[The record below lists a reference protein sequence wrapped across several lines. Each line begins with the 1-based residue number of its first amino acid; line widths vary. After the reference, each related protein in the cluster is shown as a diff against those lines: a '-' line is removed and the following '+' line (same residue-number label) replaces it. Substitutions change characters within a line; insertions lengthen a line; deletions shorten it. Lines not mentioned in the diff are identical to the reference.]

1 MAYTTQKIA
10 DGLRVIKSKVEEAR
24 AAGDE
29 STAQS
34 FLEKAE
40 ILKGAYLKLKAQPQE
55 VEKAVDTQGEATELL
70 FQGGYKEATPPI
82 DYPEFTDNVEQSG
95 ARVAREK
102 ERLMPL
108 LSDAMGV
115 PQSEIDIESGLPAS
129 VRIRMGLMRDDSQR
143 LNYLEERYAGGEV
156 RPIQMD
162 GRTNFMVRHPEET
175 QNKFVLSDE
184 YAVTLRDI
192 LDAGRGV
199 VSGAAET
206 GATLVG
212 PGKASVV
219 ASAAKAGLGKGVSAL
234 GIDTLFGDPDKAEGA
249 LINNIANAAREGG
262 VAGAMDLGFGTILK
276 GGVKAYDGFKAVKG
290 QDTQF
295 DKFRQAKEGIEREY
309 GIKFPET
316 SATKA
321 GTMDQIAKQ
330 EKLVAKYPEGV
341 LATLAQKSEAARD
354 IIDRLTTSMLNMKP
368 SNFNKMYDKW
378 ADGLIRGS
386 RESIEKL
393 KQQDELLGRE
403 AERAINERIRLLGGK
418 YGSDTTSNSAGRS
431 VRNSIE
437 ESYKLTKGQSDALY
451 QRVFDLAD
459 ARGVAVNAQ
468 EVSNRIR
475 KTINSLD
482 LPKDTKGEVLDIFK
496 PKELNRAS
504 RQASALGETV
514 EEVSPEILGP
524 RGELLAGGVEEF
536 PGVRPLNLR
545 QLDDYRKELNNV
557 IDRAVKAG
565 KDTSKLRKVQSQVES
580 IIDSAMRKGG
590 DDVVAANKEAK
601 DFFKSNILPFR
612 NEGIG
617 NLTKTGKGGE
627 YIASDQAVAYRFFRS
642 TDAVRNIQQLKR
654 VIGSDAASLGDLRS
668 AYLHELMDKAI
679 DGAGN
684 VDWLKLKNVAYN
696 KEIAKELF
704 GEQSLKA
711 FDELTGLMKIRGAE
725 KLDPEIID
733 RALNARSSADIDNI
747 LEMATAQIRQQN
759 YHDKVYA
766 PKLIKQIIDEKGT
779 IDNPL
784 DLLHAVRGLKG
795 KQAREFMNRIPVEGG
810 LREAFRQEFMSDLMI
825 RAGRESGFA
834 QKTSRERGGKP
845 LWDTTLMANLLRD
858 KKTRANAEAI
868 MGKITVNQ
876 LERLNRV
883 LSGYSR
889 KEAAEVKGKA
899 LVRAEPGEKPRGIAY
914 VPYDYIKVR
923 LLSAALGSDT
933 LSKVITKSQNSDEL
947 FSRLFPALLASK
959 EGIAALTLEADKDPR
974 FEKYINDYIYESPS
988 TEKKK

>member
-1 MAYTTQKIA
+1 MAYTKEQIA
-10 DGLRVIKSKVEEAR
+10 DGLEVIKSKVDEAR

-40 ILKGAYLKLKAQPQE
+40 ILKGAYLNLKAQPQE
-55 VEKAVDTQGEATELL
+55 VEKTVDTQGEATELL
-70 FQGGYKEATPPI
+70 YQGGYKEATPSTN
-82 DYPEFTDNVEQSG
+82 YPEFTDNVEASG
-95 ARVAREK
+95 ERIARER

-115 PQSEIDIESGLPAS
+115 PQSEIDIETGLPAG
-129 VRIRMGLMRDDSQR
+129 VRTRMGLLRDDSQR
-143 LNYLEERYAGGEV
+143 LNYLEERFAGGEV

-162 GRTNFMVRHPEET
+162 GRIKFMVRHPEET

-192 LDAGRGV
+192 LDASRGV
-199 VSGAAET
+199 ISGAVET

-212 PGKASVV
+212 PGKASVL
-219 ASAAKAGLGKGVSAL
+219 ASGAKAGLGKGVSVL
-234 GIDTLFGDPDKAEGA
+234 GIDTLFGDPDEAEGA
-249 LINNIANAAREGG
+249 LMRNIANATQDGG
-262 VAGAMDLGFGTILK
+262 VAAALDMGFGSLLK

-290 QDTQF
+290 QDAQF
-295 DKFRQAKEGIEREY
+295 DKFRQAKESIERDY
-309 GIKFPET
+309 NVKFPET
-316 SATKA
+316 RATKA
-321 GTMDQIAKQ
+321 GTMDQIMKQ
-330 EKLVAKYPEGV
+330 EELTGKYPEGTFA
-341 LATLAQKSEAARD
+341 LLAQKTESARD
-354 IIDRLTTSMLNMKP
+354 IVDELTMSMLNMKP
-368 SNFNKMYDKW
+368 SDFNKMYDGW
-378 ADGLIRGS
+378 AEGLIRGS
-386 RESIEKL
+386 KESIEQL
-393 KQQDELLGRE
+393 KRQDELLGRE

-418 YGSDTTSNSAGRS
+418 YGADTTSDSAGRS
-431 VRNSIE
+431 IRNSIE
-437 ESYKLTKGQSDALY
+437 ESYLITKGQSDALY

-459 ARGVAVNAQ
+459 ERGVAVNAQ

-475 KTINSLD
+475 RTINSLD

-524 RGELLAGGVEEF
+524 RGEVIAGGVEEF
-536 PGVRPLNLR
+536 PSVRPLSLR

-557 IDRAVKAG
+557 IDRAVRAG
-565 KDTSKLRKVQSQVES
+565 KDTSKLRKVQSQIES
-580 IIDSAMRKGG
+580 IIDESMRKGG
-590 DDVVAANKEAK
+590 DDVIAANKEAK
-601 DFFKSNILPFR
+601 DFFKTNILPFR

-642 TDAVRNIQQLKR
+642 PDAVRNIQQLKR

-679 DGAGN
+679 DSAGN

-696 KEIAKELF
+696 KQIVKELF

-711 FDELTGLMKIRGAE
+711 FDELTGLMKVRGAE
-725 KLDPEIID
+725 KLNPEIID
-733 RALNARSSADIDNI
+733 RALNARSSADVDNVI
-747 LEMATAQIRQQN
+747 ELATDQIRKQA

-784 DLLHAVRGLKG
+784 DLLTAARNLTG
-795 KQAREFMNRIPVEGG
+795 KEAREFMERIPVEGG
-810 LREAFRQEFMSDLMI
+810 LRESFRQEFMSDLMT
-825 RAGRESGFA
+825 RAGRESNFA
-834 QKTSRERGGKP
+834 QKTSRQRGGKP
-845 LWDTTLMANLLRD
+845 LWDTSLMAKLLRD

-868 MGKITVNQ
+868 LGKQIVRD
-876 LERLNRV
+876 LERLNTV
-883 LSGYSR
+883 LSGYAR
-889 KEAAEVKGKA
+889 KDFVETKA
-899 LVRAEPGEKPRGIAY
+899 KAMVRATKGEARGIAY
-914 VPYDYIKVR
+914 VPFDYIKIR
-923 LLSAALGSDT
+923 LLSAALSSRKLAGV
-933 LSKVITKSQNSDEL
+933 LNKSQNSDEL
-947 FSRLFPALLASK
+947 FSRLFPVLIGSR
-959 EGIAALTLEADKDPR
+959 EGIAALTIEADKDPR
-974 FEKYINDYIYESPS
+974 FRKYVNDYIYESPS
-988 TEKKK
+988 AESK